1 MGKDSL
7 GNIIKWI
14 LMDKS
19 TKYPL
24 NNIKLNT
31 LKKREEDKS
40 LTYPNKQPSC

>member
-7 GNIIKWI
+7 GNIIKWV

-24 NNIKLNT
+24 NNVKHNT
-31 LKKREEDKS
+31 LKKKKKKDKS
-40 LTYPNKQPSC
+40 LT

>member
-7 GNIIKWI
+7 GNIIKWV

-24 NNIKLNT
+24 NNVKLNT
-31 LKKREEDKS
+31 LKKKKKKERDKS
-40 LTYPNKQPSC
+40 LT

>member
-19 TKYPL
+19 TNYSL
-24 NNIKLNT
+24 NNVKHNT
-31 LKKREEDKS
+31 LKKEKKKKIN
-40 LTYPNKQPSC
+40 P